1 MTEPMKFEVNRFL
14 PAKLWSDLKTLR
26 KQNKS
31 YLKELLKKEGNERK
45 RRGELTKDGK
55 LMIVAADHPARGIMA
70 SGIDELGM
78 ANRMNFISRIL
89 RVICGNSLIDGV
101 MGTPDVL
108 EDLILFN
115 CLTKQH
121 NGEDFLSDLLLIGS
135 INRLGLKG
143 TVFEMDDGL
152 SAYTTQYAAE
162 MGLDG
167 VKLMFRLDSQSADSR
182 KTIEYCLLAMNECHA
197 LNIPV
202 FLEAIAVKSKA
213 GKLEETKDIK
223 SLMQVVG
230 IANGIS
236 TSSLGTWLKLPY
248 IKESS
253 GLTYKD
259 VIAATSY
266 PVLVLGGAASG
277 QPEELISNVNEAME
291 AGASGG
297 LIGRQILFP
306 GHHDPYA
313 VGRAISEVIH
323 NQTASRQTSM
333 FQAMQMLTSEAGK
346 DMDRFSKLLR

>member
-14 PAKLWSDLKTLR
+14 PAKLWSDLERLR

-55 LMIVAADHPARGIMA
+55 LIIVAADHPARGIMA
-70 SGIDELGM
+70 SGIDQLGM
-78 ANRMNFISRIL
+78 ANRMNFIGRIL

-121 NGEDFLSDLLLIGS
+121 NGEDFLSDRLLIGCM
-135 INRLGLKG
+135 NRLGLKG

-162 MGLDG
+162 MGIDG

-202 FLEAIAVKSKA
+202 FLEAIAVESKA

-248 IKESS
+248 IKESN

>member
-14 PAKLWSDLKTLR
+14 PAKLWSDLGTLR
-26 KQNKS
+26 KLKKS
-31 YLKELLKKEGNERK
+31 YLKELLKKEGNGRK

-55 LMIVAADHPARGIMA
+55 LVIIAADHPARGIMS
-70 SGIDELGM
+70 SGIDELGL
-78 ANRMNFISRIL
+78 ANRMNFIGRIL
-89 RVICGNSLIDGV
+89 RVICGNSLVDGV

-115 CLTKQH
+115 YLTKQH
-121 NGEDFLSDLLLIGS
+121 NGEDFLSDRLLIGCM
-135 INRLGLKG
+135 NRLGLKG

-162 MGLDG
+162 MGIDG
-167 VKLMFRLDSQSADSR
+167 VKLMFRLDPQSADSR

-202 FLEAIAVKSKA
+202 FLEAIAVESKA

-223 SLMQVVG
+223 SLMQAVC

-248 IKESS
+248 IKESN

-277 QPEELISNVNEAME
+277 QPEGLISNVNEAME
-291 AGASGG
+291 AGVSGG

-323 NQTASRQTSM
+323 NQTASRQTTM
-333 FQAMQMLTSEAGK
+333 FQAIEMLISEADK

>member
-1 MTEPMKFEVNRFL
+1 MKFEVNRFL
-14 PAKLWSDLKTLR
+14 PAKLWSDLGTLR
-26 KQNKS
+26 KLKKS
-31 YLKELLKKEGNERK
+31 YLKELLKKEGNGRK

-55 LMIVAADHPARGIMA
+55 LVIIAADHPARGIMS
-70 SGIDELGM
+70 SGIDELGL
-78 ANRMNFISRIL
+78 ANRMNFIGRIL
-89 RVICGNSLIDGV
+89 RVICGNSLVDGV

-115 CLTKQH
+115 YLTKQH
-121 NGEDFLSDLLLIGS
+121 NGEDFLSDRLLIGCM
-135 INRLGLKG
+135 NRLGLKG

-162 MGLDG
+162 MGIDG
-167 VKLMFRLDSQSADSR
+167 VKLMFRLDPQSADSR

-202 FLEAIAVKSKA
+202 FLEAIAVESKA

-223 SLMQVVG
+223 SLMQAVC

-248 IKESS
+248 IKESNR
-253 GLTYKD
+253 LTYKD

-306 GHHDPYA
+306 GRHDPYA

-323 NQTASRQTSM
+323 NQTASRQTTM
-333 FQAMQMLTSEAGK
+333 FHAIEMLISEADK